1 MELFRNLRIRAGK
14 SMLSGKISKLTR
26 KPHYIN
32 FFNIKNI
39 GVVWDA
45 SRPEEFSLLTKFY
58 QRMSEQKIDVTILGY
73 YPGKKLPDQYTAIRF
88 LTCIKNNE
96 VDFLYRPVTSE
107 TDKFIKNRFDVLI
120 DLNFRN
126 LFPLVYVSSL
136 SVASLKVGL
145 SDSRPESSPFDLMI
159 SLKNTVSIDEYLEQ
173 VILYL
178 EMINSE
184 TVKKAV

>member
-1 MELFRNLRIRAGK
+1 
-14 SMLSGKISKLTR
+14 
-26 KPHYIN
+26 
-32 FFNIKNI
+32 
-39 GVVWDA
+39 
-45 SRPEEFSLLTKFY
+45 
-58 QRMSEQKIDVTILGY
+58 
-73 YPGKKLPDQYTAIRF
+73 
-88 LTCIKNNE
+88 
-96 VDFLYRPVTSE
+96 VTSE